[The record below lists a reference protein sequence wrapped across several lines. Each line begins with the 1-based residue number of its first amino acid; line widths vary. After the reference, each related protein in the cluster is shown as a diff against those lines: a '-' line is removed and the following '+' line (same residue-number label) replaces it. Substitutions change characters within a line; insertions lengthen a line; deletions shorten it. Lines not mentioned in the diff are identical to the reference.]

1 MLDAEAPARRP
12 STRGGQ
18 VNGRLDMQVHRPRGG
33 VTLVQVI
40 GDVSAG
46 SVPAL
51 ARLLADAVLPPGA
64 PRIVLDLAG
73 VTSWS
78 PEGVA
83 VLLTVEEQVRAGG
96 GSVEL
101 LAPSPDLVIGLHE
114 AATRA

>member
-1 MLDAEAPARRP
+1 VDDRIGL
-12 STRGGQ
+12 
-18 VNGRLDMQVHRPRGG
+18 QVHRPRHG

-51 ARLLADAVLPPGA
+51 ARLLADAVGSPAPP
-64 PRIVLDLAG
+64 RLVLDLAG

-83 VLLTVEEQVRAGG
+83 VLLTVDAQVRAGG

-101 LAPSPDLVIGLHE
+101 LTPSAAVVIGLHE
-114 AATRA
+114 AATA

>member
-1 MLDAEAPARRP
+1 
-12 STRGGQ
+12 
-18 VNGRLDMQVHRPRGG
+18 MQVHRPRNG

-51 ARLLADAVLPPGA
+51 ARLLADAVRVQGRT
-64 PRIVLDLAG
+64 RILLDLAG

-78 PEGVA
+78 PEGLA
-83 VLLTVEEQVRAGG
+83 VLLTVDEQVRAGG

-101 LAPSPDLVIGLHE
+101 LAPPPDVVLGLHE

>member
-1 MLDAEAPARRP
+1 MDDRIDL
-12 STRGGQ
+12 
-18 VNGRLDMQVHRPRGG
+18 QVHRPRTG

-51 ARLLADAVLPPGA
+51 ARLLADAVGA
-64 PRIVLDLAG
+64 AVPSRIVLDLAG

-83 VLLTVEEQVRAGG
+83 ALLRVDEQVRAGG

-101 LAPSPDLVIGLHE
+101 LAPSPAVVIGLHE
-114 AATRA
+114 AATA

>member
-1 MLDAEAPARRP
+1 VDE
-12 STRGGQ
+12 
-18 VNGRLDMQVHRPRGG
+18 RLDLQVHRPRTG

-40 GDVSAG
+40 GAVSAG

-51 ARLLADAVLPPGA
+51 ARLLADAVRSA
-64 PRIVLDLAG
+64 ARSRILLDLAG

-83 VLLTVEEQVRAGG
+83 VLLTVDEQVRAGG

-101 LAPSPDLVIGLHE
+101 LVPSPAVVLGLHE
-114 AATRA
+114 AATRG

>member
-1 MLDAEAPARRP
+1 
-12 STRGGQ
+12 
-18 VNGRLDMQVHRPRGG
+18 MQVHRPRNG

-51 ARLLADAVLPPGA
+51 ARLLADAVRAPGPA
-64 PRIVLDLAG
+64 VDPLRIVLDLAG

-83 VLLTVEEQVRAGG
+83 VLLTVDEQVRAGG
-96 GSVEL
+96 GSLEL
-101 LAPSPDLVIGLHE
+101 LVPSPAVVLGLHE